1 LNGHAISAKPAL
13 FPECIKQLRVTRE
26 DMNPADPDDR
36 ISVQE
41 DTVRA
46 HARFPISGQ
55 EYCRLFAVRTIFLGA
70 ISVQ

>member
-1 LNGHAISAKPAL
+1 
-13 FPECIKQLRVTRE
+13 
-26 DMNPADPDDR
+26 MNPVDPDDR

-55 EYCRLFAVRTIFLGA
+55 EYCRLFAVRTLFLGT